1 LDTSVN
7 DLVEYDGETF
17 VFVDGRLAQEGNG
30 LWIGEEGVWYFLS
43 NGRVAEEHTGLA
55 MYDDEWFYVVE
66 GKLAVDY
73 SGTVDFEGGTFKV
86 DHGMVKGQVK

>member
-1 LDTSVN
+1 M
-7 DLVEYDGETF
+7 
-17 VFVDGRLAQEGNG
+17 VFPFQRPCTRYL
-30 LWIGEEGVWYFLS
+30 
-43 NGRVAEEHTGLA
+43 RVA

-73 SGTVDFEGGTFKV
+73 SGTVEFEGGTFKV